1 MFFRIQY
8 RCSAVFF
15 FFTWFF
21 VFTGFFRK
29 SAQKIPVF
37 FSLPDIYHAQNRDKT
52 GETESQ
58 KKGIFLV
65 CHWPLAYSIALLN
78 DTVSQELCN
87 IHYIVHI
94 YTSSISISISY
105 LFDFHFVF
113 TPATCPCVF
122 RRRVSFLQGFFS
134 QISIKKNLFFFRRF
148 RFYPVFGKNAT
159 GYLP

>member
-1 MFFRIQY
+1 M
-8 RCSAVFF
+8 AVFF
-15 FFTWFF
+15 FYRDIRFYRVFF
-21 VFTGFFRK
+21 ANRHTK
-29 SAQKIPVF
+29 YPF
-37 FSLPDIYHAQNRDKT
+37 FSLPDIYHAKNRDKT

-134 QISIKKNLFFFRRF
+134 QIGIKKPVFFFTLSILPGF
-148 RFYPVFGKNAT
+148 RKKRSRIFTMQKKKTLIRGS
-159 GYLP
+159 

>member
-1 MFFRIQY
+1 MQCFFLPGYSFLQ
-8 RCSAVFF
+8 
-15 FFTWFF
+15 
-21 VFTGFFRK
+21 GFFRK
-29 SAQKIPVF
+29 SAQQIPVF
-37 FSLPDIYHAQNRDKT
+37 LFSLPDIYHAKNRDKT

-122 RRRVSFLQGFFS
+122 RRRVSFLQVFFA
-134 QISIKKNLFFFRRF
+134 N
-148 RFYPVFGKNAT
+148 
-159 GYLP
+159 

>member
-1 MFFRIQY
+1 MKRKEWNQY
-8 RCSAVFF
+8 RCFF
-15 FFTWFF
+15 LQGYSFLQ
-21 VFTGFFRK
+21 GFFANRHK
-29 SAQKIPVF
+29 NNPVF
-37 FSLPDIYHAQNRDKT
+37 FPLPDIYHAKNRDKT

-113 TPATCPCVF
+113 TPATCPCVL
-122 RRRVSFLQGFFS
+122 RRRVSFLQGFFFA
-134 QISIKKNLFFFRRF
+134 N
-148 RFYPVFGKNAT
+148 
-159 GYLP
+159 